1 MKCHLHPDRDAVG
14 YCVSCGQGVCAECR
28 REVAGT
34 IRCPAHATA
43 PAPVAAVPMVRREKS
58 RFATVVF
65 SFLPGL
71 GHIYLGAYSRG
82 FGLMLAFAILVTLN
96 SRGMG
101 SAEPL
106 FGILT
111 AFVWFFGIF
120 DALRICRA
128 INEGASEETLAGA
141 GFAPAIPKRSARA
154 GSLTWGVILVGIGG
168 IIVADRYV
176 DLDRFFDWVGDN
188 IGFVFIALG
197 IVLIAA
203 YARRRGKEK
212 DRELAAAAP
221 PPDLTGPSNSFLK

>member
-43 PAPVAAVPMVRREKS
+43 PLPAVAVAVPRREKS
-58 RFATVVF
+58 RFASVVF

-128 INEGASEETLAGA
+128 INEGAVDAVAGGA
-141 GFAPAIPKRSARA
+141 FAPAIPKPSARA
-154 GSLTWGVILVGIGG
+154 ASLTWGVILVGIGG

-176 DLDRFFDWVGDN
+176 DLDRFFDWIGDN
-188 IGFVFIALG
+188 VGFVFIALG

-212 DRELAAAAP
+212 ERELAAAAP
-221 PPDLTGPSNSFLK
+221 PADITGPSSSFLK